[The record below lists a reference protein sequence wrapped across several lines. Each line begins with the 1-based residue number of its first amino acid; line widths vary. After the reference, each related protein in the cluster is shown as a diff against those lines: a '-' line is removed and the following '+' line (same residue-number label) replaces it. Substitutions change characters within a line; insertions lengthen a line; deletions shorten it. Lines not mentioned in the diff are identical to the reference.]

1 MQKQISVITE
11 QNNSRAREA
20 VSLTLFAQ
28 CQDQSSRAPGPI
40 GHTGLVSSSDVFSHE
55 TRAKHCSGEHASS
68 DAEYGRR
75 HRRRRRRRR
84 RHRNRAR
91 SCQMTRNGEV
101 GIRNSSFIAMNVR
114 EKQNH
119 AKACSNGLSAW
130 RCAVLSRSRD

>member
-1 MQKQISVITE
+1 MQKQIVVITE
-11 QNNSRAREA
+11 QKNSRSREA

-84 RHRNRAR
+84 RRRNTAR
-91 SCQMTRNGEV
+91 SCQMTRNGGV
-101 GIRNSSFIAMNVR
+101 GNKKFKFHSNERAG
-114 EKQNH
+114 K
-119 AKACSNGLSAW
+119 AKSCKSLLERTERVAVCSDSE
-130 RCAVLSRSRD
+130 

>member
-1 MQKQISVITE
+1 MQKQIVVIT
-11 QNNSRAREA
+11 QQKNSRAREA

-84 RHRNRAR
+84 RRRNTAR
-91 SCQMTRNGEV
+91 SCQMTRNGGV

-130 RCAVLSRSRD
+130 RCAVTRSRD